1 MKIFL
6 RIRRYSSG
14 YQTNLQY
21 GDWNVYSQEDEFLSS
36 VTKGMLTA
44 PKEPG
49 IYMVRS
55 NNEEKQLIVQLQ
67 AQERDIEQGT
77 SFTLGDIS
85 DNGKEEVSMTSFVPW
100 LIVIILL
107 LIVSEWEVQRRRGF
121 TN

>member
-1 MKIFL
+1 
-6 RIRRYSSG
+6 
-14 YQTNLQY
+14 
-21 GDWNVYSQEDEFLSS
+21 
-36 VTKGMLTA
+36 MLAA

-67 AQERDIEQGT
+67 AQERVIEQGT

-107 LIVSEWEVQRRRGF
+107 LLVSEWEVQRRRGF